1 MATGQLASVASARS
15 FFRLDQKPDF
25 VGQLAN
31 IALTFLVLNSAAV
44 VAFSNFLTGKKQ
56 VWVRLA

>member
-1 MATGQLASVASARS
+1 MATGQLALAASARP
-15 FFRLDQKPDF
+15 FLRLDPKPDF

-31 IALTFLVLNSAAV
+31 LALTFLVLNSAAV
-44 VAFSNFLTGKKQ
+44 LAFSDFLTGKKQ